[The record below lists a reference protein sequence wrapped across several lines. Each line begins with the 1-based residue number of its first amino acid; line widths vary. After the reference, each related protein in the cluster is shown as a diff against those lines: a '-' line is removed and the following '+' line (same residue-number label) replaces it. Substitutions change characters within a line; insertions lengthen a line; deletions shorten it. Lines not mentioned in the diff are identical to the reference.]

1 METWKGLMRYMD
13 NNKLIRN
20 TIIGLVLL
28 TVFTIVMLVLV
39 GKNGLIQRE
48 IQEYNDTHV
57 EENSER
63 QNRK

>member
-1 METWKGLMRYMD
+1 MRYMD

>member
-1 METWKGLMRYMD
+1 MD

-20 TIIGLVLL
+20 TLIGLALL
-28 TVFTIVMLVLV
+28 TIFTIAMLVLV

-57 EENSER
+57 EENNER